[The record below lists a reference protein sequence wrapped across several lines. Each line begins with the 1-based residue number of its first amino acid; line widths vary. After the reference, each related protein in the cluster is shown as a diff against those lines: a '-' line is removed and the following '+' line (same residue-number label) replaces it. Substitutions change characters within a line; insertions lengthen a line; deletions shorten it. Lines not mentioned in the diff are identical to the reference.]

1 MESVRTLRPLR
12 ATRNGLGNI
21 MKRTCLVAAGAA
33 VLIGLAGT
41 PALVQA
47 QETGL
52 ASIHSWVAVGRKT
65 CMETHTHDGNGTGK
79 TKKDAEKAAIQSWES
94 FTAWEY
100 GSPWGRYSESVS
112 KTVNCDKTTTSEFS
126 CHVNSRPCKSS
137 RSVGVRKAKSA
148 KAPAKP

>member
-1 MESVRTLRPLR
+1 
-12 ATRNGLGNI
+12 
-21 MKRTCLVAAGAA
+21 MKRMCLVAAGTA

-65 CMETHTHDGNGTGK
+65 CMATHTHDGTGTGK
-79 TKKDAEKAAIQSWES
+79 TKKDAEKAAIQNWES

-112 KTVNCDKTTTSEFS
+112 KVVNCDKTTTSEFS

-148 KAPAKP
+148 KPPAKP